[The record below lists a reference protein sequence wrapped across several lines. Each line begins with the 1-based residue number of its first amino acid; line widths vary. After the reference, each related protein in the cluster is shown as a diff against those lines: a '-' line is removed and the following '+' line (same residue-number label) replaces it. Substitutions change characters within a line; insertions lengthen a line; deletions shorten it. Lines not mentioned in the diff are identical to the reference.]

1 MAVEGYWFEG
11 RHFLMARMLRLRLL
25 RSGDWGEDGYSCEVW
40 SLSRASIILLC
51 IFMDQS
57 AIVMLRRV
65 YVQKSGGFIGFC
77 ALSLDDQPQP
87 SRVDSSHM
95 LDLLRALRG
104 PAIGRM
110 MLSIGRMVGDRTKSD
125 LAEADILRF
134 TWMIPNQRGESL
146 LLS

>member
-1 MAVEGYWFEG
+1 
-11 RHFLMARMLRLRLL
+11 
-25 RSGDWGEDGYSCEVW
+25 
-40 SLSRASIILLC
+40 
-51 IFMDQS
+51 MDQS

-77 ALSLDDQPQP
+77 ALSLDGQPQV

-110 MLSIGRMVGDRTKSD
+110 MLSIGRMVGDRMKSD
-125 LAEADILRF
+125 LAEADLLRF
-134 TWMIPNQRGESL
+134 ELDDSESARGKLAVEL
-146 LLS
+146 IMNIL